1 MYRLRNLCREVS
13 KEDHF
18 INEINKNPV
27 QLPAFADSARGF
39 AFCENF
45 RVRKSGG
52 VKLYGIILVDSGT
65 ARNRSVIGD
74 KNGFHAIGLFHQL
87 HSLF

>member
-18 INEINKNPV
+18 INGINKPPCRVKPV
-27 QLPAFADSARGF
+27 WGIFYAKF
-39 AFCENF
+39 F
-45 RVRKSGG
+45 RARKSGG

-65 ARNRSVIGD
+65 VRNRSVIGD